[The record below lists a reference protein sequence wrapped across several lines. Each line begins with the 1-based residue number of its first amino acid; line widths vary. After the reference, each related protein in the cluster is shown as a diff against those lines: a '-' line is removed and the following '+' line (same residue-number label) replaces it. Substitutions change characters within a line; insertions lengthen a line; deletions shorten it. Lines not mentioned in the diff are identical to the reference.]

1 METDRDTLAHRLAGT
16 ARTRTYFLFHGRPP
30 LTSPWTLLEQNPNHQ
45 HRFRTI
51 CTLYITMTASLS
63 ILYAVSGVLTA
74 ALVTL
79 PDIKPGD
86 SVTLPCKL
94 LEDPPVEQLDVRWL
108 LGEHLIIRLNRDQTI
123 YSISYRNRT
132 ELPAGGAGRGD
143 FSLTITHIQHGDS
156 GVYRCVIFKE
166 EQELKLAELQLSVE
180 VPHYPSALFVKVGHE
195 VVIPCFGRVDWM
207 DSEAEFVQWKRGW
220 TVLEWAQGSLYVDPK
235 FTDRASLPKDRILQ
249 DNISLV
255 LKNTRH
261 EDQGLYMCFFRKGK
275 DIRLAAQ
282 INLTVTDHM
291 TRMEA
296 GSGSSVLL
304 PLHTLS
310 PLIVRF
316 LPDGGKDS
324 VQVCEVEK
332 EQMKCETALH
342 THCMV
347 LKNHSLELRNLSMK
361 DSGTFSFIMR
371 ETQRTVSVHFIHVLP
386 AGNAVLHA
394 DSLTVLII
402 MVPILLLVL
411 GFMLFVLMIVVKRR
425 RRTCLTAEKG
435 SEGHRLNDIDVT
447 SSTLS
452 RINNVQLAN
461 SII

>member
-1 METDRDTLAHRLAGT
+1 MQ
-16 ARTRTYFLFHGRPP
+16 
-30 LTSPWTLLEQNPNHQ
+30 SQ
-45 HRFRTI
+45 
-51 CTLYITMTASLS
+51 
-63 ILYAVSGVLTA
+63 
-74 ALVTL
+74 
-79 PDIKPGD
+79 PGD

-108 LGEHLIIRLNRDQTI
+108 LGEHLVIRLNRDQII

-132 ELPAGGAGRGD
+132 ELPAGGTRHGD
-143 FSLTITHIQHGDS
+143 FSLTITHTQHGDS

-180 VPHYPSALFVKVGHE
+180 VPHCPSALFVKVGHE
-195 VVIPCFGRVDWM
+195 VVLPCFGRVDWM

-220 TVLEWAQGSLYVDPK
+220 TILEWAQGSQYVDPQ

-249 DNISLV
+249 DNLSLV
-255 LKNTRH
+255 LKNTHH

-291 TRMEA
+291 TWLEA
-296 GSGSSVLL
+296 GSGTSVLL
-304 PLHTLS
+304 PLYTLS
-310 PLIVRF
+310 PVIVRF
-316 LPDGGKDS
+316 LPDGGKGS

-332 EQMKCETALH
+332 EQMKCETAQY

-347 LKNHSLELRNLSMK
+347 LKNHSLELKNLSMN
-361 DSGTFSFIMR
+361 DSGTFSVIMR

-386 AGNAVLHA
+386 AGNAVLQT
-394 DSLTVLII
+394 DSLAVLII

-411 GFMLFVLMIVVKRR
+411 VLIMFMIVLKQRKRTR
-425 RRTCLTAEKG
+425 LTKEKG
-435 SEGHRLNDIDVT
+435 TEGHRLNNIDVT

-452 RINNVQLAN
+452 SINNLQLAN
-461 SII
+461 STI